1 MMANN
6 ETIYLGGGCFWCIET
21 IFNQVKGVEDV
32 ISGYMGGD
40 KEDANYKD
48 VCSGNTGHA
57 EVVKVVFNNNIIS
70 LSKILDIFFHV
81 HDPTSL
87 NRQGNDIG
95 TQYRSVIFYSTEPQ
109 LKEIE
114 NKLLKIRNKVKS
126 EIVTEVNSQMNFF
139 QAEDYHVNYYNLHK
153 NQPYCS
159 LIISPKITSFKKRFK
174 DYIKD

>member
-21 IFNQVKGVEDV
+21 IFTRVKGVEEA

-40 KEDANYKD
+40 QENANYKD

-153 NQPYCS
+153 NQPYCN
-159 LIISPKITSFKKRFK
+159 LVISPKITSFKKKFK
-174 DYIKD
+174 NYIKD